1 MDKIIKHCQIT
12 CGRFQNTIS
21 VSYDDGTVE
30 ERLGV
35 YYPDELHYSEIE
47 FLGLTRKQAK
57 DLMHERDRAYLQR

>member
-1 MDKIIKHCQIT
+1 MDKKITHCTIHS
-12 CGRFQNTIS
+12 GRYQNTIA

-47 FLGLTRKQAK
+47 FLGLTRQQAK
-57 DLMHERDRAYLQR
+57 DLMRERDKAYLQR